1 MTIINKN
8 AENQCCIKH
17 FKNINNH
24 SFLFNQK
31 HFYEKNIFFLCL
43 FCGFALVNINCQAQ
57 NKKTIPIIHGTG
69 NAGNPTGLET
79 DVPFVSAEYDADDL
93 TIFIENYAG
102 NADILIMRNFGHQV
116 VYDSTDYLSPLSPVE
131 IDISGYSAGSYS
143 IYILLD
149 GGEMYSGEFLI
160 E

>member
-1 MTIINKN
+1 MKKSLFFALLCGLMFINN
-8 AENQCCIKH
+8 
-17 FKNINNH
+17 NINAQVN
-24 SFLFNQK
+24 K
-31 HFYEKNIFFLCL
+31 TPIV
-43 FCGFALVNINCQAQ
+43 LVPTSTSSNPPTGNSGIDV
-57 NKKTIPIIHGTG
+57 PII
-69 NAGNPTGLET
+69 
-79 DVPFVSAEYDADDL
+79 SAEYDADNL

-102 NADILIMRNFGHQV
+102 DTDILIMRNFGHQV
-116 VYDSTDYLSPLSPVE
+116 VYDSTNYLSPLSPVE

>member
-1 MTIINKN
+1 MKKSFFFALLCGLMFINN
-8 AENQCCIKH
+8 
-17 FKNINNH
+17 NINAQVN
-24 SFLFNQK
+24 K
-31 HFYEKNIFFLCL
+31 TPIV
-43 FCGFALVNINCQAQ
+43 LVPTSTSSNPPTGNSGIDV
-57 NKKTIPIIHGTG
+57 PII
-69 NAGNPTGLET
+69 
-79 DVPFVSAEYDADDL
+79 SAEYDADDL

>member
-1 MTIINKN
+1 MKRTL
-8 AENQCCIKH
+8 
-17 FKNINNH
+17 
-24 SFLFNQK
+24 FL
-31 HFYEKNIFFLCL
+31 ISV
-43 FCGFALVNINCQAQ
+43 FCGLFVANIDCQAQ

-69 NAGNPTGLET
+69 NSGDPTGIET
-79 DVPFVSAEYDADDL
+79 NDPVIYAEYDSDAL
-93 TIFIENYAG
+93 SIFIENYAG
-102 NADILIMRNFGHQV
+102 DADILIMRSVGHQV

-131 IDISGYSAGSYS
+131 IDISGYLSGSYN